1 MAYTVVTNTG
11 AISTAYSHQ
20 RAIVR
25 DSTGRLWTVYH
36 RNVSGLGG
44 NIFVAYSD
52 NDGAT
57 WTEEAV
63 TNISGDQYGASI
75 AIDSS
80 GYVHVAWAGTGWG
93 TYTARYSIQYRKRT
107 SSWQTQEA
115 VTNIDSNQS
124 PPSIA
129 VDSFGYVHVAWHGQG
144 WGVNTGAQNIQYR
157 KRTSSWQAQE
167 SVTDSASS
175 QGFVPI
181 AIDSSNYVHVAWYG
195 QGWGTNTGRNNIQ
208 YRKRTS
214 SWQAQESVTD
224 ISSHQYLACID
235 VDSSNY
241 VHVAWYGQGWGDYT
255 AVDQIQYRKR
265 TSSWQTQEAVTN
277 INATQLNP
285 SVVVDSSNYV
295 HVAWY
300 GQGWGTNTGRNN
312 IQYRKR
318 TSSWQTQVG
327 ITDEAN
333 EQYYP
338 SLCPDLS
345 ADNYALVWT
354 GYTGTQ
360 YNVYFEG
367 ELTTTIDGAVDFT
380 GAGDIEATGL
390 IIVIGEANFTGA
402 GDLSAKGIVATP
414 ISYELV
420 FGPTTLG
427 LNSKEK
433 RARKVTLIFSM
444 AADST
449 MYISY
454 ATTKDGAYS
463 DEVEITAGTAL
474 TRAKKALP
482 LVAGNSAGGYIYR
495 VKVRGRGVVKVH
507 EVVFHVSPRRA

>member
-115 VTNIDSNQS
+115 VTNINSNQS

-181 AIDSSNYVHVAWYG
+181 AI
-195 QGWGTNTGRNNIQ
+195 
-208 YRKRTS
+208 
-214 SWQAQESVTD
+214 
-224 ISSHQYLACID
+224 
-235 VDSSNY
+235 
-241 VHVAWYGQGWGDYT
+241 
-255 AVDQIQYRKR
+255 
-265 TSSWQTQEAVTN
+265 
-277 INATQLNP
+277 
-285 SVVVDSSNYV
+285 DSSNYV